1 MKKLEENISSY
12 LDLYYNDL
20 FSLKLTIREIKNK
33 RYGINRS
40 K

>member
-1 MKKLEENISSY
+1 MKKLDEKKSSY

-33 RYGINRS
+33 RYGINRN